1 MYRLGS
7 TLIGATFDMLDDY
20 GLEVTEDNMQEIL
33 NYLTDIYNNTRIWN
47 NNGWT
52 PIEMRK
58 EYK

>member
-33 NYLTDIYNNTRIWN
+33 NYLTDIYNNTEK
-47 NNGWT
+47 
-52 PIEMRK
+52 P
-58 EYK
+58 